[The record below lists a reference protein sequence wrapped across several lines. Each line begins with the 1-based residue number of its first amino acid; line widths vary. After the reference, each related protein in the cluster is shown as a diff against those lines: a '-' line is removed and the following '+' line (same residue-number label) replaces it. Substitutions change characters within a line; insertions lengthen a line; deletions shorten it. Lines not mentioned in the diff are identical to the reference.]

1 MAQETLIAPILAS
14 MESQGA
20 ERQMIVRAFEVARD
34 AHQGQFRKS
43 GEPYVTHPIA
53 VAEILSELGMNTPTI
68 VAALLHDTIEDT
80 PYSLPQLRIDFGSE
94 IADLVDGV
102 TKLDRGLYGPNT

>member
-34 AHQGQFRKS
+34 VVFWFVVLIILWRLEHAVRV
-43 GEPYVTHPIA
+43 PYHLQLANKRSRALPA
-53 VAEILSELGMNTPTI
+53 ARAILHSH
-68 VAALLHDTIEDT
+68 ALERVFYDED
-80 PYSLPQLRIDFGSE
+80 DDDHG
-94 IADLVDGV
+94 DD
-102 TKLDRGLYGPNT
+102 